1 MTLIRSVLVILV
13 LSLSACGFALRE
25 ARPLSD
31 KLANV
36 RIESADPFSS
46 LPQSLTRA
54 LHERGAT
61 VGGDGAAVLKITRDE
76 ALTEPLTIGEA
87 ARVQEYRVTLRVV
100 FELHDA
106 AGAELMPSTTIERK
120 RDYRFDLTQAL
131 GASAEDER
139 VREELRREQV
149 YAVVRALEA
158 VR

>member
-1 MTLIRSVLVILV
+1 MTLIRFLIVMIF

-31 KLANV
+31 KLATV

-54 LHERGAT
+54 LHERGAK

-87 ARVQEYRVTLRVV
+87 ARVQEYRVTLRVD
-100 FELHDA
+100 FELRDA
-106 AGAELMPSTTIERK
+106 AGLELMPSTTIERK